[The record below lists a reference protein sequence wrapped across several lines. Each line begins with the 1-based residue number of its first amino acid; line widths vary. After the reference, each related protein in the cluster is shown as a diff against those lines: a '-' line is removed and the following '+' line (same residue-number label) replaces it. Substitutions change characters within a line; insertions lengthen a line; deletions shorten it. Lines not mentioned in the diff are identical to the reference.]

1 MLDWC
6 RHTAADHPK
15 GTDMNEVLVTG
26 ATGTVGVVLV
36 DRLRASG
43 IPVRALSRTT
53 EPGLVTGD
61 LASGV
66 GIDRALE
73 GVGTVVH
80 LATTYRDDSGL
91 ARTLVRA
98 AAAAGHPHVVLL
110 SIVGIDRIPLPYYR
124 GKLAAESV
132 VAESGLPHTILRS
145 TQFHTLVERIL
156 SAQRWSP
163 VLLTPAFRLQPID
176 AGDVATR
183 LAELALSDPAGRVAD
198 IGGPEVR
205 DLRSFAEVYQTA
217 AGSRRPISAMR
228 LPGATFRAFRA
239 GANLVPGPPFGTV
252 TFEQHLTGSV
262 AARDR

>member
-6 RHTAADHPK
+6 RPTAADHPK
-15 GTDMNEVLVTG
+15 GADMNEVLVTG
-26 ATGTVGVVLV
+26 ATGTVGRVLV
-36 DRLRASG
+36 DRLRANG
-43 IPVRALSRTT
+43 AAVRALSRNTG
-53 EPGLVTGD
+53 PGLLTGD
-61 LASGV
+61 LASGA

-98 AAAAGHPHVVLL
+98 ATAAGHPHVVLL

-124 GKLAAESV
+124 GKLAAEAV

-145 TQFHTLVERIL
+145 TQFHTFVERIL

-163 VLLTPAFRLQPID
+163 VLLAPAFRLQPID
-176 AGDVATR
+176 AGNVATR
-183 LAELALSDPAGRVAD
+183 LAELVVSAPAGRVAD

-205 DLRSFAEVYQTA
+205 DFRSFAEAYRAA
-217 AGSRRPISAMR
+217 AGSGRPVAAMR
-228 LPGATFRAFRA
+228 LPGATFRAFRS
-239 GANLVPGPPFGTV
+239 GANLVPGAPYGSV

-262 AARDR
+262 AAHDR